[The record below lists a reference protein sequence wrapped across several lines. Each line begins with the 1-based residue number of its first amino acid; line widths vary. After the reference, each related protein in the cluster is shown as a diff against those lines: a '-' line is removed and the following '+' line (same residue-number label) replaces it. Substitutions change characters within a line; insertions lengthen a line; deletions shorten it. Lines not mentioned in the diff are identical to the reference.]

1 MLDGNCGRLSL
12 FREQRNKVTAQRT
25 QPHSLRPSLA
35 SPPRSHPHSVSLRT
49 LPAATPRPSWR
60 PCLFSK
66 FDRPVSR
73 SHRIVWQCGKLR
85 SPSEAISSNSE
96 RGECGQPLAQLDHSC
111 SRLLGAQQRTAVH
124 TVRCFGMRCFDID
137 LDAAPDHRWTEV
149 VEAYREP
156 LRRMC
161 ELQQV
166 MCDYVPVS
174 GQRRSRKGAEPTN
187 R

>member
-1 MLDGNCGRLSL
+1 
-12 FREQRNKVTAQRT
+12 
-25 QPHSLRPSLA
+25 
-35 SPPRSHPHSVSLRT
+35 
-49 LPAATPRPSWR
+49 
-60 PCLFSK
+60 
-66 FDRPVSR
+66 
-73 SHRIVWQCGKLR
+73 
-85 SPSEAISSNSE
+85 
-96 RGECGQPLAQLDHSC
+96 
-111 SRLLGAQQRTAVH
+111 
-124 TVRCFGMRCFDID
+124 MRCFDID